1 MKKSISILLV
11 IVMVSGILSGC
22 GIKKSNTENNKEN
35 TQTVTDLHSTE
46 KVKDT
51 QSTDKSGDT
60 GETENMQTS
69 ENSQTTENAQATE
82 SSQTTE
88 NVQQTG
94 GGDGQDNAQTAGKPE
109 ETNSNFAVPSVNGKL
124 HVKGGKLCD
133 AKGNQVQLRGVSTH
147 GIAWYPQYVSKE
159 CFASLK
165 KWGANVV
172 RISMYT
178 YENGGYCTG
187 GDKDRLKKLVKDGV
201 RYAAENDMYAIID
214 WHVLNE
220 RNPNTYSDQA
230 KTFFAEM
237 AKEFS
242 GSNNVIYEICNE
254 PNNGASWGDV
264 KFYASEVIPSI
275 RDYDKDGVILIGTPD
290 WCQDIDQAVSDPIKE
305 YDNIMY
311 TFHFYASTHKED
323 MRKKLKAAAEEGIP
337 VFVSEFGISDA
348 SGNGQIDI
356 ESANAWVSLMDQ
368 YGISYVCWNMS
379 NKDES
384 SAIVSKDCEKTY
396 DFTLDDLSQ
405 EGQWLYYMLLTHMS
419 AETN

>member
-69 ENSQTTENAQATE
+69 ENSQTTENAQAAE

-94 GGDGQDNAQTAGKPE
+94 GGDGQDNAHTAGKPE

-133 AKGNQVQLRGVSTH
+133 AKGNHVQLRGVSTH

-172 RISMYT
+172 RI
-178 YENGGYCTG
+178 
-187 GDKDRLKKLVKDGV
+187 
-201 RYAAENDMYAIID
+201 
-214 WHVLNE
+214 
-220 RNPNTYSDQA
+220 
-230 KTFFAEM
+230 
-237 AKEFS
+237 
-242 GSNNVIYEICNE
+242 
-254 PNNGASWGDV
+254 
-264 KFYASEVIPSI
+264 
-275 RDYDKDGVILIGTPD
+275 
-290 WCQDIDQAVSDPIKE
+290 
-305 YDNIMY
+305 
-311 TFHFYASTHKED
+311 
-323 MRKKLKAAAEEGIP
+323 
-337 VFVSEFGISDA
+337 
-348 SGNGQIDI
+348 
-356 ESANAWVSLMDQ
+356 
-368 YGISYVCWNMS
+368 
-379 NKDES
+379 
-384 SAIVSKDCEKTY
+384 
-396 DFTLDDLSQ
+396 
-405 EGQWLYYMLLTHMS
+405 
-419 AETN
+419 